1 MNRPLTALFAAL
13 EALLVVG
20 IGIGI
25 PLVPLTILWA
35 TQYGLQIDWV
45 VFWRAAVDIWLLG
58 NGADLRMTL
67 DSATA
72 ASSGI
77 PGSATPF
84 LISIAPLGFAL
95 LTLLFGIRAG
105 RRIDETPHPRVGILA
120 AIVAFGIL
128 SAAATLSALHPLAR
142 PSILQGSLL
151 PTLVFAIGIGV
162 GVAIDAH
169 RRDARNGW
177 IAAQLAKWP
186 GEVRAI
192 IASSLRGGTAA
203 VAAVTAVAGL
213 LVAILLLGHYAQV
226 ITLYESAHA
235 GVLGGVTLTVGQL
248 AFMPNLVI
256 WAASWLIGPGF
267 AIGTGSSV
275 SALGTSLGPLPAIP
289 ILGALPTG
297 SIAFGFIGL
306 LIPVVAGFLAGV
318 VCRGRLLA
326 ALELSAR
333 VPSSVGSSGIGA
345 SGIGASGGGLSSMD
359 LSTAGFSVADADG
372 RGIGGFG
379 GSGQVRWLAITGI
392 GIGIVGGLLFA
403 LLASAS
409 AGAAGPGRLVDV
421 GPSPWLVGLYA
432 ALEIG
437 VAAIVGL
444 ISGGARNPK

>member
-1 MNRPLTALFAAL
+1 
-13 EALLVVG
+13 
-20 IGIGI
+20 
-25 PLVPLTILWA
+25 
-35 TQYGLQIDWV
+35 
-45 VFWRAAVDIWLLG
+45 
-58 NGADLRMTL
+58 
-67 DSATA
+67 
-72 ASSGI
+72 
-77 PGSATPF
+77 
-84 LISIAPLGFAL
+84 
-95 LTLLFGIRAG
+95 
-105 RRIDETPHPRVGILA
+105 
-120 AIVAFGIL
+120 
-128 SAAATLSALHPLAR
+128 
-142 PSILQGSLL
+142 
-151 PTLVFAIGIGV
+151 LVFAIGIGI
-162 GVAIDAH
+162 GVAIDAR

-213 LVAILLLGHYAQV
+213 LVAVLLLGHYAQV

-248 AFMPNLVI
+248 AFIPNLVI

-326 ALELSAR
+326 ALELSER
-333 VPSSVGSSGIGA
+333 VPSSVGSSA
-345 SGIGASGGGLSSMD
+345 IGASGGGLSSMD
-359 LSTAGFSVADADG
+359 LSTAGLSVADADG

-379 GSGQVRWLAITGI
+379 GSGRGRRLAITGI

-444 ISGGARNPK
+444 LSGGARNPK

>member
-1 MNRPLTALFAAL
+1 MNRPLTALFSAL

-25 PLVPLTILWA
+25 PLVPLTVLWA

-45 VFWRAAVDIWLLG
+45 VFWRAAVDVWLLG

-77 PGSATPF
+77 PGAATPF
-84 LISIAPLGFAL
+84 LLSIAPLGFAL
-95 LTLLFGIRAG
+95 LTLLFGVRAG
-105 RRIDETPHPRVGILA
+105 RRIVETPHPRVGILA

-128 SAAATLSALHPLAR
+128 SIAATLSALHPLAR
-142 PSILQGSLL
+142 PSISQGSLL
-151 PTLVFAIGIGV
+151 PTLVFAIGIGI
-162 GVAIDAH
+162 GAAIDA
-169 RRDARNGW
+169 RRRESRESRESRDTRNGW
-177 IAAQLAKWP
+177 IAAQLARWP
-186 GEVRAI
+186 GELRAVV
-192 IASSLRGGTAA
+192 ATSLRGGTAA
-203 VAAVTAVAGL
+203 VAAVTAVAGV
-213 LVAILLLGHYAQV
+213 LVALLLLGHYAQV
-226 ITLYESAHA
+226 ITLYEGAHA

-248 AFMPNLVI
+248 AFIPNLVI

-289 ILGALPTG
+289 ILGVLPTG

-326 ALELSAR
+326 VLELSGR
-333 VPSSVGSSGIGA
+333 VPSSVGSTKGA
-345 SGIGASGGGLSSMD
+345 FGAGLSSAD
-359 LSTAGFSVADADG
+359 LST
-372 RGIGGFG
+372 IGGGDAANTGGAFG
-379 GSGQVRWLAITGI
+379 GFDRVRWLVVTGV
-392 GIGIVGGLLFA
+392 GIGIVGGLLFV

-421 GPSPWLVGLYA
+421 GPSPWLVGAFA

-444 ISGGARNPK
+444 LSGGSRSSK